1 MKYRNGIVI
10 VYILIMLGALA
21 GLWFTTGG
29 KTAPKRDVVA
39 YNDELHRIGKAYLE
53 GQARESIEE
62 QFSCKLVLAGE
73 PEAEVMRAYSEY
85 GLVMDFAPEG
95 EVIGKVIW
103 HDVGG
108 DFQGS
113 RNTFRRTFLIFWAV
127 VFVGGLLFLMAID
140 WFLLRPTR
148 EMRGFAGE
156 IAKGNLD
163 VPLPIRKHNPFGN
176 LVEGFD
182 LMREELKASRM
193 REAEA
198 EKAKKELV
206 AELAHDIKTPVATI
220 RATCEV
226 MELRQRRLIEKLCS
240 ESASSEA
247 VATEATGNATAVVGG
262 LKPTEAAEAAGNAGA
277 IAETQDSSKKAQ
289 AIAEARDVLEKA
301 QTIAHKT
308 ETIQQLMDNV
318 FQTTL
323 EELDRIEVNRAEESS
338 EVVEEYFRNLRN
350 YGNIILENSIPQCLV
365 FMDRLRMEQVIDN
378 VVGNSHKYA
387 GTDIHVR
394 FDEIAM
400 KAADSEEAKFLRIR
414 VHDDGPGAPEDELPM
429 LMEKYYRG
437 NAAKGKTGFGLG
449 LYLVR
454 SYMEKQG
461 GGVEVYNDHG
471 FTVDLYL
478 RKV

>member
-1 MKYRNGIVI
+1 
-10 VYILIMLGALA
+10 
-21 GLWFTTGG
+21 
-29 KTAPKRDVVA
+29 
-39 YNDELHRIGKAYLE
+39 
-53 GQARESIEE
+53 
-62 QFSCKLVLAGE
+62 
-73 PEAEVMRAYSEY
+73 
-85 GLVMDFAPEG
+85 
-95 EVIGKVIW
+95 
-103 HDVGG
+103 
-108 DFQGS
+108 
-113 RNTFRRTFLIFWAV
+113 
-127 VFVGGLLFLMAID
+127 MAID

-247 VATEATGNATAVVGG
+247 VATEATGIATAVVGG
-262 LKPTEAAEAAGNAGA
+262 LKPTEAAEATGNAGA

>member
-29 KTAPKRDVVA
+29 KTAPKRDMVA

-53 GQARESIEE
+53 GQARQSIEE

-85 GLVMDFAPEG
+85 GLVMDFAPED

-226 MELRQRRLIEKLCS
+226 MELRQRRLIERLS
-240 ESASSEA
+240 VESAAAEA
-247 VATEATGNATAVVGG
+247 AAAEAAGNATAVVGG
-262 LKPTEAAEAAGNAGA
+262 LKPTEAAGAAGNAW
-277 IAETQDSSKKAQ
+277 
-289 AIAEARDVLEKA
+289 AIAEAKDVLGKA

-338 EVVEEYFRNLRN
+338 GMVEEYFRNLRN
-350 YGNIILENSIPQCLV
+350 YGNIILENSIPPCLV
-365 FMDRLRMEQVIDN
+365 YMDRLRMEQVIDN

-461 GGVEVYNDHG
+461 GGVEVYNDCG

>member
-1 MKYRNGIVI
+1 
-10 VYILIMLGALA
+10 
-21 GLWFTTGG
+21 
-29 KTAPKRDVVA
+29 
-39 YNDELHRIGKAYLE
+39 
-53 GQARESIEE
+53 
-62 QFSCKLVLAGE
+62 
-73 PEAEVMRAYSEY
+73 
-85 GLVMDFAPEG
+85 
-95 EVIGKVIW
+95 
-103 HDVGG
+103 
-108 DFQGS
+108 
-113 RNTFRRTFLIFWAV
+113 
-127 VFVGGLLFLMAID
+127 
-140 WFLLRPTR
+140 
-148 EMRGFAGE
+148 MRGFAGE

-226 MELRQRRLIEKLCS
+226 MELRQRRLIEKL
-240 ESASSEA
+240 EPGDA
-247 VATEATGNATAVVGG
+247 VAGGAAAKSEPGYMAGEASGGAVASPAAVGTASNV
-262 LKPTEAAEAAGNAGA
+262 E
-277 IAETQDSSKKAQ
+277 

-338 EVVEEYFRNLRN
+338 AVVEEYFRNLRN
-350 YGNIILENSIPQCLV
+350 YGNIILENSIPSCLV
-365 FMDRLRMEQVIDN
+365 YMDRLRMEQVIDN

-400 KAADSEEAKFLRIR
+400 MAADSEEAKFLRIR

-437 NAAKGKTGFGLG
+437 SAAKGKTGFGLG

-461 GGVEVYNDHG
+461 GGAEVYNDHG

>member
-29 KTAPKRDVVA
+29 KTAPKRDMVA

-247 VATEATGNATAVVGG
+247 VATEATGNA
-262 LKPTEAAEAAGNAGA
+262 GA